1 LLPQAIT
8 KKVACTEGASDF
20 FVCLQSIM
28 QATIYR
34 STGSWY
40 TARSTTGE
48 IFQARIK
55 GVLKMDADITST
67 NPIAVGD
74 IVDIVPEDGDANAK
88 NAMITGIAP
97 RRNYIVRSSPHKKG
111 NAKHI
116 VAANLDQ
123 AMLVCTVKEPRTSN
137 GFIDR
142 FLVTAAAY
150 HIPVILVFNKKDIY
164 KSEKEID
171 RFAELAALYDS
182 IGYTVKLVSA
192 ATGDG
197 VDELAGMMKDKTTL
211 MSGHSGVGKS
221 SLINRLLPGLDLRTK
236 AVSGWSGKGLHTT
249 TYAEMYD
256 LPDGGQLIDTPGVRE
271 FGIVDIE
278 KTELSHYF
286 LEMQPYLPLCQ
297 FNNCLHINEPGC
309 AVKAAAEAGEIDPD
323 RYISYATILESMKEE
338 TY

>member
-1 LLPQAIT
+1 
-8 KKVACTEGASDF
+8 
-20 FVCLQSIM
+20 M

-40 TARSTTGE
+40 TAKTASGE

-55 GVLKMDADITST
+55 GVLKLDQEITST

-74 IVDIVPEDGDANAK
+74 LVEIVPEDGDANAN
-88 NAMITGIAP
+88 NAMITDIAQ
-97 RRNYIVRSSPHKKG
+97 RRNYIVRSSPHKK
-111 NAKHI
+111 NQKHI
-116 VAANLDQ
+116 VAANMDQ
-123 AMLVCTVKEPRTSN
+123 AMLICTVKEPRTSN
-137 GFIDR
+137 GFMDR

-150 HIPVILVFNKKDIY
+150 HIPVILVFNKRDIY
-164 KSEKEID
+164 REKEMD
-171 RFAELAALYDS
+171 RFAELQALYED
-182 IGYTVKLVSA
+182 IGYQVLLVSA
-192 ATGDG
+192 ATRDG
-197 VDELAGMMKDKTTL
+197 MEELAAIMKDKTTL

-221 SLINRLLPGLDLRTK
+221 SLINLLLPGLDLRTK
-236 AVSGWSGKGLHTT
+236 EVSGWSGKGLHTT

-271 FGIVDIE
+271 FGVIDIP

-286 LEMQPYLPLCQ
+286 LEMQPYITLCQ

-309 AVKAAAEAGEIDPD
+309 AVKAAVEAGEIDTE
-323 RYISYATILESMKEE
+323 RYVSYATILDSIQEE